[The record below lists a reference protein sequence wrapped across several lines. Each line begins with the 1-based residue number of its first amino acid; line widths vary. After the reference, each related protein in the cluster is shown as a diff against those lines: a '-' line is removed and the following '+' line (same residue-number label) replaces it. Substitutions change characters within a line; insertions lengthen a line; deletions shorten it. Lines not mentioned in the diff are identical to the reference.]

1 MAHTVIPVSIFCV
14 LSAASAAI
22 YHTYCRRFWLASF
35 AGTISAILV
44 WMLVTSAIVI
54 PLEGWL
60 GWSVEI
66 HYIALALLVCFV
78 IAFPVALLVGILYRR
93 KQLNR
98 S

>member
-1 MAHTVIPVSIFCV
+1 MAHTVIPVSVFCI

-22 YHTYCRRFWLASF
+22 FHAHSRRFWVASF

-44 WMLVTSAIVI
+44 WGLVTSAIVI

-66 HYIALALLVCFV
+66 HYIARALLFCFA
-78 IAFPVALLVGILYRR
+78 IAFPVTLLVGILYRR

>member
-1 MAHTVIPVSIFCV
+1 MPHTVIPVSIFCI

-22 YHTYCRRFWLASF
+22 FHARCTRFWLASF
-35 AGTISAILV
+35 AGTISAILI
-44 WMLVTSAIVI
+44 WGLVTSAIVI

-66 HYIALALLVCFV
+66 HYIARALLLCFA
-78 IAFPVALLVGILYRR
+78 IAFPVALLVGILYRP

>member
-1 MAHTVIPVSIFCV
+1 
-14 LSAASAAI
+14 LSVASAAI
-22 YHTYCRRFWLASF
+22 SHTYCRRFWLASF
-35 AGTISAILV
+35 AATISVILV
-44 WMLVTSAIVI
+44 WVLVTSAIVI

-66 HYIALALLVCFV
+66 HYIARALLFCFA
-78 IAFPVALLVGILYRR
+78 IAFPVALLVGILYRP